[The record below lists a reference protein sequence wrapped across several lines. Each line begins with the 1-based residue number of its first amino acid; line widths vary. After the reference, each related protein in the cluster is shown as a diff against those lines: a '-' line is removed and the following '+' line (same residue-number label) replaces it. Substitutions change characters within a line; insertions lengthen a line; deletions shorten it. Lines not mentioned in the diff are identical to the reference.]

1 MDIGSLAIFAGVYFL
16 AVASPGPAIAALVAR
31 SLATG
36 FRRSLPF
43 AAGIVAGDLIW
54 FSLTAFGLAVLM
66 QSFHGL
72 FVAIKYAGC
81 AYLLY
86 LACKLWTAPADAPPA
101 PAAARGEGLR
111 LFLGGIALTLGNPK
125 VMVFFLSILPLV
137 VDLERD
143 DAARLRRDRDA
154 DHADHRR
161 DHARLCLCRR
171 SGAPAGGKPARAAQ
185 DQPADRRRHG
195 RRSRRHRGARLNA
208 RCCWRRGCSIS
219 ASRCSTRPSGGSSA
233 GPGALRRPGS

>member
-43 AAGIVAGDLIW
+43 AAGIAAGDLIW
-54 FSLTAFGLAVLM
+54 LSLTAFGLAVLM

-72 FVAIKYAGC
+72 FIAIKYAGC

-86 LACKLWTAPADAPPA
+86 LAYKLWTSPADAPPA

-111 LFLGGIALTLGNPK
+111 LFFGGIALTLGNPK
-125 VMVFFLSILPLV
+125 VIVFFLSILPLV
-137 VDLERD
+137 IDLE
-143 DAARLRRDRDA
+143 AMTPLAFAEIAMLIT
-154 DHADHRR
+154 
-161 DHARLCLCRR
+161 LII
-171 SGAPAGGKPARAAQ
+171 GATLLAYAYA
-185 DQPADRRRHG
+185 ADRARR
-195 RRSRRHRGARLNA
+195 LV
-208 RCCWRRGCSIS
+208 
-219 ASRCSTRPSGGSSA
+219 ASPR
-233 GPGALRRPGS
+233 ALRRINRLTGGVMAGAAAAIAARS

>member
-1 MDIGSLAIFAGVYFL
+1 MENGRADMDLSSLLLFAGVYFL

-31 SLATG
+31 ALATG

-54 FSLTAFGLAVLM
+54 LSLTAFGLAVLM

-81 AYLLY
+81 AYLIY
-86 LACKLWTAPADAPPA
+86 LAYRLWTAPAEAPPA
-101 PAAARGEGLR
+101 PATASGEGLR

-137 VDLERD
+137 VDLKAMTPLAFAET
-143 DAARLRRDRDA
+143 AMLTVLIIGVTMLTYAYA
-154 DHADHRR
+154 
-161 DHARLCLCRR
+161 
-171 SGAPAGGKPARAAQ
+171 
-185 DQPADRRRHG
+185 ADRARR
-195 RRSRRHRGARLNA
+195 LV
-208 RCCWRRGCSIS
+208 
-219 ASRCSTRPSGGSSA
+219 ASPR
-233 GPGALRRPGS
+233 ALRRINRLTGGVMAGAAAAIAARG